1 MKIKLVGVL
10 IIVLLA
16 LSLFSF
22 VIAKDDLPSLPGG
35 AGEGDKEKIED
46 AIEKGKE
53 IFPFDPETGEFKKTK
68 AEERIAA
75 IDLWMEEHASW
86 MKVVFGMVPEIS
98 WLFAVNLWIILW
110 LVVALILNADFA
122 LLRPFSNE
130 NLAAKTAGEIFKKL
144 NTYNKKSVDKIQ
156 FNIALNSGD
165 LITSLQDKKL
175 KYTSIGNTILLAKKI
190 ADQGENQILVS
201 GNLRT
206 KLSRTLKAQKAGTI
220 GNLPY
225 YSVNRI
231 VNTTENQE
239 KLKDILKRMK
249 R

>member
-130 NLAAKTAGEIFKKL
+130 NLARFFGIVFFIILTAMKASVYVSKGLLWVVYWVGSFLSVAGPILIIVNIITVLVVIIFVPGGALMVLNYYKKHVQKTREKL
-144 NTYNKKSVDKIQ
+144 
-156 FNIALNSGD
+156 A
-165 LITSLQDKKL
+165 KL
-175 KYTSIGNTILLAKKI
+175 KEATNRKALDTIVKGATS
-190 ADQGENQILVS
+190 
-201 GNLRT
+201 
-206 KLSRTLKAQKAGTI
+206 
-220 GNLPY
+220 
-225 YSVNRI
+225 
-231 VNTTENQE
+231 
-239 KLKDILKRMK
+239 
-249 R
+249 